1 MSMLEEY
8 LAFARQY
15 PALFEN
21 PPEAG
26 LTIILDVDEIRRVED
41 EVSQRLAAQG
51 FPAAWAQVGIVYQ
64 DQYVMLV
71 RDAVRLLDGTV
82 DTCVRSVSAAVQV
95 PGIFILPVYQGNVL
109 LIRHFRH
116 EARAWRWEI
125 PGGFGM
131 PGMSSEENARRELAE
146 EIGAA
151 IIRLI
156 PLGCVYP
163 DAFSGA
169 DSIDLFFA
177 EIGTPG
183 AIESQE
189 GITEAVT
196 LPVQTIEQKIRSHEI
211 TDMIVLVAYT
221 RAKLQGLL

>member
-82 DTCVRSVSAAVQV
+82 DTCVRFVSAAVQV
-95 PGIFILPVYQGNVL
+95 
-109 LIRHFRH
+109 
-116 EARAWRWEI
+116 

-163 DAFSGA
+163 DVFSGA

-183 AIESQE
+183 AIETQE

-196 LPVQTIEQKIRSHEI
+196 LPVQTFEQKIRSHEI
-211 TDMIVLVAYT
+211 TDMVALVAYT